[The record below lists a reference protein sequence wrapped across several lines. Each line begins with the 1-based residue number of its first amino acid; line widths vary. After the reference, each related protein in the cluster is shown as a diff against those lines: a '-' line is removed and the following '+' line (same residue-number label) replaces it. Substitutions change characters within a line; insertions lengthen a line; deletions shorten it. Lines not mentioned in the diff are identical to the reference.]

1 MILNHTTL
9 TNYFSTLATNLKDIS
24 SFFRMDMVEIQG
36 AFRSSATFPCMVSE
50 SHEGNFNNSNAM
62 QSVNTITFAFT
73 IFTKPAKADFDDQN
87 TKLGDAEDIGLKII
101 ARMRHDAATPSHL
114 LYNKFKVTNVQYAKV
129 GPTFNEQLYGYRFIG
144 TIQGHEPLVVNPDD
158 WNDAPTICN

>member
-1 MILNHTTL
+1 MNLNHTTL
-9 TNYFSTLATNLKDIS
+9 TNYFQQLATNLKDIN

-36 AFRSSATFPCMVSE
+36 AFRSTATFPCMVSE
-50 SHEGNFNNSNAM
+50 SHEGNFNNSTIM

-87 TKLGDAEDIGLKII
+87 LKLGDAETIGLKII
-101 ARMRHDAATPSHL
+101 ARMRHDATIPNHI
-114 LYNKFKVTNVQYAKV
+114 LYNKFKVETLQYAKI

-144 TIQGHEPLVVNPDD
+144 TIRGHEPLVVNPAD
-158 WNDAPTICN
+158 WNDVPSICN